1 MEKDK
6 RQIVGANAQILIAAK
21 ESLNQANLLK
31 EHLGRKM
38 KKDGVLR
45 TGFNLLE
52 ANVSGIVASIEA
64 ME

>member
-6 RQIVGANAQILIAAK
+6 RRIVGANAQILLEAK
-21 ESLNQANLLK
+21 EALRQADLLK
-31 EHLGRKM
+31 AHLGRRM
-38 KKDGVLR
+38 KKDGVLK

-52 ANVSGIVASIEA
+52 ATVGGIIASIEA